1 MGRGKL
7 DFSKGEGGFLKF
19 RWGGVDQKGVVKNYG
34 EEMGWDPGMD
44 EAMTLGI
51 KSHFFTPF
59 VAKKVYTHQTYFHL
73 LQYKQKGGMSA

>member
-1 MGRGKL
+1 
-7 DFSKGEGGFLKF
+7 
-19 RWGGVDQKGVVKNYG
+19 
-34 EEMGWDPGMD
+34 MGWDPDMD
-44 EAMTLGI
+44 EDMTLGI

>member
-34 EEMGWDPGMD
+34 GGDG
-44 EAMTLGI
+44 LG
-51 KSHFFTPF
+51 P
-59 VAKKVYTHQTYFHL
+59 
-73 LQYKQKGGMSA
+73 